1 MTSEVVELIKQH
13 EMNCGAEETSMKASA
28 STLHGWE
35 MDQLF
40 KLRERQPHLIEQGIT
55 EEDIDAE
62 NVAVRQIVTC
72 TLPGDMI

>member
-1 MTSEVVELIKQH
+1 
-13 EMNCGAEETSMKASA
+13 MKASA

-35 MDQLF
+35 MGQQFPFWRTPPLNPPQ
-40 KLRERQPHLIEQGIT
+40 REGSWTVLPPLGGVRGGQAIT